1 MEAPAT
7 GRLAAAYDRLAAW
20 NFSRD
25 FLARVPQHLMVARA
39 GDLGWS
45 DWGTLE
51 AIERT
56 LAALHVVPPWRAPL
70 SATA

>member
-1 MEAPAT
+1 M
-7 GRLAAAYDRLAAW
+7 YDQLAAW
-20 NFSRD
+20 NFSSD
-25 FLARVPQHLMVARA
+25 FLAHVPQHLMVARA
-39 GDLGWS
+39 DDLGWS
-45 DWGTLE
+45 DWGTPE

>member
-1 MEAPAT
+1 MPR
-7 GRLAAAYDRLAAW
+7 RLLPHRAIAST
-20 NFSRD
+20 SRD
-25 FLARVPQHLMVARA
+25 FLARVPRHLMVARA

-45 DWGTLE
+45 DWGTPE

-70 SATA
+70 AATA

>member
-7 GRLAAAYDRLAAW
+7 GRLWALVLAG
-20 NFSRD
+20 
-25 FLARVPQHLMVARA
+25 
-39 GDLGWS
+39 GD
-45 DWGTLE
+45 GT
-51 AIERT
+51 ERT